1 MTYGVTAA
9 GFVDK
14 PIETI
19 LAEIEAAQKTALGVG
34 FDVSAQSPAGQLNG
48 TITTQLRELWDVAQA
63 VYSAIDPDKAEGAA
77 LTALA
82 SLTGT
87 VKAPAHKST
96 VTATLNLN
104 AGKTVAAGA
113 IASVSGNPAAR
124 FVTVADATNPGG
136 SPANV
141 TVEMES
147 ESTGPI
153 VADAGTLTVIETA
166 QAGWNSVTNAADATL
181 GSLVE
186 SDEDLRLRREVEL
199 RRAGA
204 AAVDA
209 IEADLSAVTGVT
221 SVRVFRNVTDVTDG
235 DGMPPHS
242 VEALVIGGTDN
253 AVAQAVWDNV
263 AGGIEAYGTDSG
275 TAVDR
280 DSVSHTVAFTRPT
293 ETLLYIAVTVAVNT
307 DPLVGPV
314 YPTNGDTLIAEALAA
329 WGQGNL
335 RIGSDLIFAQLYGVI
350 FSVDGVLDV
359 TSLKADDV
367 YPPTGTVNVVIA
379 ARALGTIDTANVEVT

>member
-1 MTYGVTAA
+1 
-9 GFVDK
+9 
-14 PIETI
+14 
-19 LAEIEAAQKTALGVG
+19 
-34 FDVSAQSPAGQLNG
+34 
-48 TITTQLRELWDVAQA
+48 
-63 VYSAIDPDKAEGAA
+63 
-77 LTALA
+77 
-82 SLTGT
+82 
-87 VKAPAHKST
+87 
-96 VTATLNLN
+96 
-104 AGKTVAAGA
+104 
-113 IASVSGNPAAR
+113 
-124 FVTVADATNPGG
+124 
-136 SPANV
+136 
-141 TVEMES
+141 
-147 ESTGPI
+147 

-242 VEALVIGGTDN
+242 VEALVLGGDDN

-263 AGGIEAYGTDSG
+263 AGGIQAYGEDFG

-280 DSVSHTVAFTRPT
+280 DSVPHTVAFTRPT
-293 ETLLYIAVTVAVNT
+293 ETPLYLAIEVTKNT
-307 DPLVGPV
+307 DPLAGPI

-329 WGQGNL
+329 WAQDHL

-350 FSVDGVLDV
+350 FGVDGVLDV

-367 YPPTGTVNVVIA
+367 YPPTGTVNIVIA
-379 ARALGTIDTANVEVT
+379 ARALGTIDTGNVEVT